1 MAASLERRTFGRTGL
16 EVTALGYG
24 AMEIRGPRIWS
35 GRDLTD
41 DQADRILN
49 AVLDAGINFIDTA
62 YDYGRSEEYIG
73 RFISGRRNEYYLA
86 TKCGCT
92 VVDAGDHDETP
103 HVWTRENITAR
114 LEESLRRMKTDYVD
128 LLQLH
133 NPSVE
138 QVEQGDLVQVLK
150 DLQAAGKT
158 RWIGCSSTL
167 PHLATYVAWGVF
179 DAFQIPYSA
188 LERRHEEWISHA
200 SESGAGIIIRGGV
213 ARGAPDDA
221 GLGSGDRWAIWDK
234 AGLDELRSPGESR
247 TAFLLRYTLSH
258 PGLDTT
264 IVGTL
269 QPEHLQQNVEQA
281 MAGPL
286 PPEIYAEA
294 KRRLSAA
301 GEEPEH

>member
-73 RFISGRRNEYYLA
+73 RFISRRRDEYYLA

-103 HVWTRENITAR
+103 HVWTRENITVR

-188 LERRHEEWISHA
+188 LERRHEEWISRA
-200 SESGAGIIIRGGV
+200 SETGAGIIIRGGV

-221 GLGSGDRWAIWDK
+221 GLGAIDRWAVWEK
-234 AGLDELRSPGESR
+234 ASLDELRSPGESR

-269 QPEHLQQNVEQA
+269 QPEHLQQNIEQA

-286 PPEIYAEA
+286 PPDIYAEA

-301 GEEPEH
+301 GEEPER